1 MLVIY
6 ERKFT
11 MSRIITVKGVG
22 KASVRPDQV
31 EIRMTLE
38 AKDTDY
44 DKAMAIAADQLNK
57 LRTALE
63 VAGFGNDCLKT
74 TEFDVRAVYA
84 SVKDRHQNYT
94 SVFDGYEC
102 SHELKLTFD
111 FDTAN
116 LSAALAAIAKSS
128 VNPKFYIDFTVKNPA
143 AVNELV
149 LKDATANARKKAE
162 ILCAASGVA
171 LGDLISIDYNWGEVS
186 FVSRTKYD
194 MVKCYS
200 VCEDAAPTMNIDP
213 EDIDAGDSATFIWE
227 IK

>member
-1 MLVIY
+1 MA
-6 ERKFT
+6 RT
-11 MSRIITVKGVG
+11 ITVKGVG
-22 KASVRPDQV
+22 KASVKPDQV

-44 DKAMAIAADQLNK
+44 DKAMDIAGNQVADLK
-57 LRTALE
+57 KSFET
-63 VAGFGNDCLKT
+63 AGFGADCMKT
-74 TEFDVRAVYA
+74 TDFDVRAVYS

-102 SHELKLTFD
+102 SHEIKVVFD
-111 FDTAN
+111 FTTAN
-116 LSAALAAIAKSS
+116 ISAALAAIARSK

-149 LKDATANARKKAE
+149 LKNATVNARKKAE
-162 ILCAASGVA
+162 ILCTASGVT
-171 LGDLISIDYNWGEVS
+171 LGDLVSIDYNWGEVS

-200 VCEDAAPTMNIDP
+200 VCEDAPSAIDIDP